1 MLVLKTGISTI
12 SMPESNQDVF
22 DGRRLGRVARDLL
35 DRVGDRWSALVIYVL
50 YERPLRFSELK
61 TRIDEF
67 GPKRLGRTE
76 ISHKMLAEV
85 LRELRRDGLIVHA
98 DASGHAEY
106 ALTVLGRSF
115 WGPMMAIHNWTQD
128 HLDEVEQARRAFD
141 QTESQIP

>member
-1 MLVLKTGISTI
+1 MSQ
-12 SMPESNQDVF
+12 PEQDAF
-22 DGRRLGRVARDLL
+22 DSRRLGRVARDLL

-106 ALTVLGRSF
+106 ALTPLGRSF
-115 WGPMMAIHNWTQD
+115 WGPMMAIHNWTEQ
-128 HLDEVEQARRAFD
+128 HLDEVEQARCAFD
-141 QTESQIP
+141 EAEWQSP

>member
-1 MLVLKTGISTI
+1 MSETI
-12 SMPESNQDVF
+12 QDPP
-22 DGRRLGRVARDLL
+22 DDRRLGRLARDLL

-50 YERPLRFSELK
+50 YERPLRFSDLK

-67 GPKRLGRTE
+67 GPRRLGRTE

-98 DASGHAEY
+98 DAEY
-106 ALTVLGRSF
+106 SLTALGRSF

-141 QTESQIP
+141 AAEAGTPAG

>member
-1 MLVLKTGISTI
+1 MSQ
-12 SMPESNQDVF
+12 PDQYQP

-85 LRELRRDGLIVHA
+85 LRELRRDGLIIQQSCL
-98 DASGHAEY
+98 DAVRACRQFKKQK
-106 ALTVLGRSF
+106 AIICGRT
-115 WGPMMAIHNWTQD
+115 A
-128 HLDEVEQARRAFD
+128 
-141 QTESQIP
+141 

>member
-1 MLVLKTGISTI
+1 MSL
-12 SMPESNQDVF
+12 PEQDVF
-22 DGRRLGRVARDLL
+22 DDRRLGRVARDLL

-50 YERPLRFSELK
+50 HERPLRFSELK

-98 DASGHAEY
+98 GASGHAEY
-106 ALTVLGRSF
+106 ALTPLGRSF
-115 WGPMMAIHNWTQD
+115 WGPMMAIHNWTQE
-128 HLDEVEQARRAFD
+128 HLDELERARRAFD
-141 QTESQIP
+141 EAEMS

>member
-1 MLVLKTGISTI
+1 MSEPDRDVL
-12 SMPESNQDVF
+12 PVQDPP
-22 DGRRLGRVARDLL
+22 DDRRLGRLARDLL

-67 GPKRLGRTE
+67 GPRRLGRTE

-98 DASGHAEY
+98 DASSHAEY
-106 ALTVLGRSF
+106 ALTALGRGF

-128 HLDEVEQARRAFD
+128 HLDEVEQARLAFD
-141 QTESQIP
+141 KAEAAP

>member
-1 MLVLKTGISTI
+1 MPDLPQDST
-12 SMPESNQDVF
+12 D
-22 DGRRLGRVARDLL
+22 DRRLGRVARDLL

-67 GPKRLGRTE
+67 GPRRLGRTE

-85 LRELRRDGLIVHA
+85 LRELRRDGLIAHT
-98 DASGHAEY
+98 DPDY
-106 ALTVLGRSF
+106 ALTALGRSF

-141 QTESQIP
+141 AAEGEGL

>member
-1 MLVLKTGISTI
+1 MLKPISTN
-12 SMPESNQDVF
+12 SMSQPEQDPP

-61 TRIDEF
+61 ARIDEF

-98 DASGHAEY
+98 DAAGHAEY
-106 ALTVLGRSF
+106 ALTSLGRSF

-128 HLDEVEQARRAFD
+128 HLDDVEQARRAFD
-141 QTESQIP
+141 AAERE

>member
-1 MLVLKTGISTI
+1 MSE
-12 SMPESNQDVF
+12 PDQDAY
-22 DGRRLGRVARDLL
+22 DAQNDDRRLGRLARDLL

-61 TRIDEF
+61 ARIDEF
-67 GPKRLGRTE
+67 GPRRLGRTE

-98 DASGHAEY
+98 DTEY
-106 ALTVLGRSF
+106 ALTPLGRSF
-115 WGPMMAIHNWTQD
+115 WGPMMAIHNWTQE

-141 QTESQIP
+141 EAEEQSP

>member
-1 MLVLKTGISTI
+1 MSL
-12 SMPESNQDVF
+12 PEQDVF
-22 DGRRLGRVARDLL
+22 DDRRLGRVARDLL

-85 LRELRRDGLIVHA
+85 LRELRRDGLIVHT

-106 ALTVLGRSF
+106 ALTPLGRSF
-115 WGPMMAIHNWTQD
+115 WGPMMAIHNWTQE
-128 HLDEVEQARRAFD
+128 HLDELERARRAFD
-141 QTESQIP
+141 EAEAHSP

>member
-1 MLVLKTGISTI
+1 
-12 SMPESNQDVF
+12 MPDLLQDAT
-22 DGRRLGRVARDLL
+22 DDRRLGRVARDLL

-67 GPKRLGRTE
+67 GPRRLGRTE

-85 LRELRRDGLIVHA
+85 LRELRRDGLIAH
-98 DASGHAEY
+98 DDPDY
-106 ALTVLGRSF
+106 ALTPLGRSF

-128 HLDEVEQARRAFD
+128 HIDEVEQARRIFD
-141 QTESQIP
+141 TENPHQHGPRAEE

>member
-1 MLVLKTGISTI
+1 MSL
-12 SMPESNQDVF
+12 PEQDVF
-22 DGRRLGRVARDLL
+22 DDRRLGRVARDLL

-106 ALTVLGRSF
+106 ALTPLGRSF
-115 WGPMMAIHNWTQD
+115 WGPMMAIHNWTQE
-128 HLDEVEQARRAFD
+128 HLDELERARRAFD
-141 QTESQIP
+141 EAEAYSP

>member
-1 MLVLKTGISTI
+1 MSETAEDL
-12 SMPESNQDVF
+12 PD
-22 DGRRLGRVARDLL
+22 DRRLGRVARDLL

-61 TRIDEF
+61 ARIDAF
-67 GPKRLGRTE
+67 GPRRLGRTE

-85 LRELRRDGLIVHA
+85 LRELRRDGLIAHA
-98 DASGHAEY
+98 DQEY
-106 ALTVLGRSF
+106 ALTPLGRSF

-141 QTESQIP
+141 AAEGERL

>member
-1 MLVLKTGISTI
+1 MSE
-12 SMPESNQDVF
+12 PDQDAI
-22 DGRRLGRVARDLL
+22 DDRRMGRVARDLL

-67 GPKRLGRTE
+67 GPRRLGRTE

-85 LRELRRDGLIVHA
+85 LRELRRDGLIAH
-98 DASGHAEY
+98 DAPDY

-128 HLDEVEQARRAFD
+128 HIDEVEQARRAFD
-141 QTESQIP
+141 AQDNPQHGSRTEE